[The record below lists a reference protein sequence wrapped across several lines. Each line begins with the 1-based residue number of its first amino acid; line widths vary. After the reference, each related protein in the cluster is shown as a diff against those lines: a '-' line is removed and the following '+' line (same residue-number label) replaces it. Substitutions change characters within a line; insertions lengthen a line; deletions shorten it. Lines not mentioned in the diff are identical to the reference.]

1 MTNLE
6 AKVGDTNPLQRYQ
19 LEDKDE
25 QPPSLVG
32 ATVVQRFSGAP
43 ASGSPCDIDGDPAD
57 GIVRLS
63 SREHLPT
70 PRPGRSVTVSFET
83 EVTYQDGTVQTF
95 PTAGYDR
102 WTVWADLDEVDAG

>member
-1 MTNLE
+1 MDLATRR
-6 AKVGDTNPLQRYQ
+6 GDTAPLPRYQ
-19 LEDKDE
+19 LLGRDS
-25 QPPSLVG
+25 QPVSLVG
-32 ATVVQRFSGAP
+32 ATVVQRFAGAP
-43 ASGSPCDIDGDPAD
+43 QAGSPCVIDGDPAD

-70 PRPGRSVTVSFET
+70 PSPGRSVTVSFET

-102 WTVWADLDEVDAG
+102 WTVWADLDEVDA